1 MQPLILN
8 DNAGTLIAIC
18 VGLLLIHWVVHH
30 TLQVIDVA
38 MGFRWVHVHWEEKR
52 SSWLDGPKGALASSR
67 IIAMFC

>member
-52 SSWLDGPKGALASSR
+52 SSW
-67 IIAMFC
+67 